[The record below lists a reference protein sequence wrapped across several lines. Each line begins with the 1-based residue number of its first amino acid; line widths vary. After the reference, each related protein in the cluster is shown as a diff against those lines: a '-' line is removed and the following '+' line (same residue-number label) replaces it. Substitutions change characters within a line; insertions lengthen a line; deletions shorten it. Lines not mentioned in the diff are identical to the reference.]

1 MFVKDTLMIVK
12 VLITVCILV
21 MAFFNVRKP
30 LRMIDNKAIK
40 VLLLVGVVLVLYY
53 DLNTGILLT
62 IAFLMVMIQLNTLTM
77 EDIHMKK
84 MEMFLATVPA
94 DFGRDGIDDKV
105 GVAETNVLYEKAQ
118 ECGNKKNEV
127 TVQEHNSNSLDYA
140 VDSKVKPY
148 EVFVKMLTTKEQLD
162 AASNSAFLQ

>member
-1 MFVKDTLMIVK
+1 MIVK

-21 MAFFNVRKP
+21 MAFFDIRKP

-62 IAFLMVMIQLNTLTM
+62 IAFLMVMIQLNALTM
-77 EDIHMKK
+77 ENIHFKK
-84 MEMFLATVPA
+84 MEMFLAMEPA

-118 ECGNKKNEV
+118 ECGNKKNDV
-127 TVQEHNSNSLDYA
+127 PVQNHESNSNSLDYN
-140 VDSKVKPY
+140 VDAKVKPY

-162 AASNSAFLQ
+162 AASNSAFLQEF